1 MILAVVGM
9 TGSGKS
15 ELSHYLASLGFP
27 AIRFG
32 QVVVDEIASRGLDLN
47 PANER
52 TVREELRSTYGMDVC
67 ARRSLPSIRKAL
79 QESPLVI
86 IDGLYSWSEYR
97 TLSAEL
103 GENLVLLLVFTARE
117 TRYHRLKVRP
127 ERPLT
132 VQEAQER
139 DISEIENVEK
149 GGPIAFADYALLND
163 GTKEELFI
171 GVDDLLARWGI
182 RSSCGEPVKNRTER
196 I

>member
-1 MILAVVGM
+1 MILAVLGM

-15 ELSHYLASLGFP
+15 EVSHHLASLGFP

-32 QVVVDEIASRGLDLN
+32 QVVVDEIARRGLDLN

-67 ARRSLPSIRKAL
+67 ARRSLPAIRKAL
-79 QESPLVI
+79 EESPLVI

-97 TLSAEL
+97 TLRAGL
-103 GENLVLLLVFTARE
+103 DENLVLLLVFTSRE
-117 TRYHRLKVRP
+117 TRYHRLMARP

-132 VQEAQER
+132 FQEAQER

-163 GTKEELFI
+163 GTKEELFA
-171 GVDDLLARWGI
+171 GVDELMARWRI
-182 RSSCGEPVKNRTER
+182 RPPRGEGR

>member
-15 ELSHYLASLGFP
+15 ELSRHLGSLGFP

-32 QVVVDEIASRGLDLN
+32 QVVVDEIARRGLELN

-52 TVREELRSTYGMDVC
+52 TIREELRAAEGMDVC
-67 ARRSLPSIRKAL
+67 ARRCLPAIRKAL
-79 QESPLVI
+79 EQGPLVV

-97 TLSAEL
+97 TLRAAL
-103 GENLVLLLVFTARE
+103 GENLVLLLVFTSKE
-117 TRYHRLKVRP
+117 TRYNRLKVRP

-132 VQEAQER
+132 FPQAQER
-139 DISEIENVEK
+139 DATEIENLEK

-163 GTKEELFI
+163 GTKAELCA
-171 GVDDLLARWGI
+171 GVDGLLARWGI
-182 RSSCGEPVKNRTER
+182 R
-196 I
+196 